1 MAPHAEE
8 PVRLEYQTE
17 SWVTLKG
24 TSNKLPGSANLNDK
38 KRSLADT
45 YVPGRTQIEAHD
57 AYEFDYL
64 RPRFPDVKWEPLK
77 EVAYEDKGLLGD
89 PQFRNL
95 LDAATDVVDY
105 VPKIGTE
112 ISGINLKNLT
122 DAQKNDL
129 ARLIAT
135 RGVVFFRNQHDFD
148 IDAQRELGQ
157 YFGTLHKHAT
167 TSVPER
173 EGLEDVHVIYTT
185 DKSVDQRALFT
196 PTFLW
201 HSDVSSRSITKCYSQ
216 LTRVTRLPTKFS
228 HLHTRP

>member
-1 MAPHAEE
+1 MAPHAED
-8 PVRLEYQTE
+8 PVRVAYQPE

-24 TSNKLPGSANLNDK
+24 ASDKVPESVQANGK
-38 KRSLADT
+38 KRSLADV
-45 YVPGRTQIEAHD
+45 YVPGKTSVETHET
-57 AYEFDYL
+57 YEFDYL
-64 RPRFPDVKWEPLK
+64 RPRFPDLKWEPLK

-112 ISGINLKNLT
+112 ISGVNLKNLT

-148 IDAQRELGQ
+148 IDAQRELGK

-173 EGLEDVHVIYTT
+173 EELEDVHVIYTT
-185 DKSVDQRALFT
+185 DKSVDQRALFS

-201 HSDVSSRSITKCYSQ
+201 HSDVSIRTWLV
-216 LTRVTRLPTKFS
+216 LTVN
-228 HLHTRP
+228 

>member
-1 MAPHAEE
+1 MAPHAED

-24 TSNKLPGSANLNDK
+24 TSDKLSEAVRANPK
-38 KRSLADT
+38 KRSLADI
-45 YVPGRTQIEAHD
+45 YVPGRTAIQAHD
-57 AYEFDYL
+57 TTKFNHL

-77 EVAYEDKGLLGD
+77 EVAYADKGLLGD
-89 PQFRNL
+89 SQFRNL

-112 ISGINLKNLT
+112 ISGVNLKNLT

-135 RGVVFFRNQHDFD
+135 RGVVFFRGQHDFD

-173 EGLEDVHVIYTT
+173 EDLEDVHVIYTT
-185 DKSVDQRALFT
+185 EKSVDQRALFT
-196 PTFLW
+196 PSFLW
-201 HSDVSSRSITKCYSQ
+201 HSDVGFE
-216 LTRVTRLPTKFS
+216 P
-228 HLHTRP
+228 